1 MLYTIV
7 SVDDIFDEP
16 EERTFVAASFQG
28 INLIVEPVGDGRA
41 RVERI
46 LSTDPEH
53 FLRADLAPGSIV
65 RLP

>member
-1 MLYTIV
+1 MLYTIL
-7 SVDDIFDEP
+7 SIDEIFEEP
-16 EERTFVAASFQG
+16 DERTFVTAQFQG
-28 INLIVEPVGDGRA
+28 VNLIVEPIGDGRA

-53 FLRADLAPGSIV
+53 FLRADLAPGSIL